1 MRFFMEQR
9 ISNKHAGILQSIILC
24 LGAIFLM
31 IFGFTLLQGPLEGE
45 QGFAAAVV
53 SLISLSS
60 CYYFAGFYNVSFD
73 DDFIYI
79 TRLRT
84 TAKVALENI
93 ENVKPD
99 IFPIRFF
106 LRNVYIVNVS
116 YLVNGRKRKLRFF
129 STGARGTVGT
139 VDNIP
144 FLDSLRQKIKEKKSP
159 SSY

>member
-1 MRFFMEQR
+1 MEER
-9 ISNKHAGILQSIILC
+9 ISNKHAGILQATILC
-24 LGAIFLM
+24 LGALSFV
-31 IFGFTLLQGPLEGE
+31 IFGFILPQGPSEGE
-45 QGFAAAVV
+45 QRFAAAIV

-73 DDFIYI
+73 NDFIYI
-79 TRLRT
+79 TRLRS
-84 TAKVALENI
+84 TAKVALENV

-106 LRNVYIVNVS
+106 LRNVYVVKVS
-116 YLVNGRKRKLRFF
+116 YLVNGRKRKIRFF
-129 STGARGTVGT
+129 SNGARGLVGT

-144 FLDSLRQKIKEKKSP
+144 FLDSLRQKIKAKKYP